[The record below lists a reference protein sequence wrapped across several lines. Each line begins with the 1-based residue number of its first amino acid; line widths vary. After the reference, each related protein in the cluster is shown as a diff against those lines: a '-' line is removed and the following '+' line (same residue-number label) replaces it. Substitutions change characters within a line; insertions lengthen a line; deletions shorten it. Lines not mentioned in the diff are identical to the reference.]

1 MSLPAC
7 TVVLDIGK
15 TNAKLALVDA
25 GTRAIVEIRT
35 TANEVLREG
44 LYPHFDTDRLWSWIV
59 AGLKDYAAKGRI
71 CCISTTTHGAAVAIL
86 GPDGLVL
93 PILDYEYAG
102 PDSVAEA
109 YRPLRGAFW
118 ETLSP
123 DLPAGLNAG
132 RQIYWLEETFP
143 SAFGRAAA
151 ILMYPQ
157 YWVWR
162 LTGALAAEPTSLGSR
177 LAEDRGW
184 AKLIPPVTRPWDT
197 AGTIRPA
204 LAAKTGL
211 PEDCRVVAGIHDSNA
226 SLLPHILRRKSP
238 FTVLSTGTWLITF
251 AIGGS
256 MSNLDPAR
264 DCLANVDAFGRPV
277 PSARFMA
284 GREFERLT
292 EGAKAEPSEAD
303 IRSVIEQGVMAMPSF
318 APGTGP
324 YAFLDGHWTVNPETL
339 TPGER
344 VAAASL
350 YCALVAATCMHEF
363 GRTGHRRGAVV
374 AQRAVPG
381 RTRGDRRP
389 AGDRARRRDGH
400 HRRRRAARRRTGR
413 RRPWRARPGAG
424 IAARHRSVGLCRS
437 LARGARLIMAPC

>member
-71 CCISTTTHGAAVAIL
+71 GCISTTTHGAAVAIL

-143 SAFGRAAA
+143 SAFGRATA

-162 LTGALAAEPTSLGSR
+162 LTGALAAEPTSLGCHSDLWNPEAGTFSR

-184 AKLIPPVTRPWDT
+184 AKLIPPVTRP
-197 AGTIRPA
+197 G
-204 LAAKTGL
+204 
-211 PEDCRVVAGIHDSNA
+211 CV
-226 SLLPHILRRKSP
+226 
-238 FTVLSTGTWLITF
+238 
-251 AIGGS
+251 
-256 MSNLDPAR
+256 
-264 DCLANVDAFGRPV
+264 
-277 PSARFMA
+277 
-284 GREFERLT
+284 
-292 EGAKAEPSEAD
+292 
-303 IRSVIEQGVMAMPSF
+303 
-318 APGTGP
+318 APGLGGVGP
-324 YAFLDGHWTVNPETL
+324 DPSGCAPE
-339 TPGER
+339 
-344 VAAASL
+344 AADVGSP
-350 YCALVAATCMHEF
+350 
-363 GRTGHRRGAVV
+363 R
-374 AQRAVPG
+374 
-381 RTRGDRRP
+381 
-389 AGDRARRRDGH
+389 
-400 HRRRRAARRRTGR
+400 
-413 RRPWRARPGAG
+413 WRSSS
-424 IAARHRSVGLCRS
+424 IAAR
-437 LARGARLIMAPC
+437 